1 MLEQEN
7 DLSVASGFERS
18 SKNKDFDTNSALDS
32 GFLSGPQ
39 AIYTGEIDSA
49 LDDDSSAPQQSSSS
63 LSSKKSSDKFG
74 QQKIQIDTNIDSGCI
89 SAQMI
94 STGGIGEGGL
104 PDWFNNLSIKDS
116 PSINNLDGTKDKSNQ
131 QPSQQQQQ
139 QQQKSSIEANLWEL
153 CYAQDSDGDT

>member
-1 MLEQEN
+1 MLEPEN
-7 DLSVASGFERS
+7 DLSMASGFERS

-39 AIYTGEIDSA
+39 ATNYSGEIDSA
-49 LDDDSSAPQQSSSS
+49 LGDDSSLLPPQLS
-63 LSSKKSSDKFG
+63 LSKKSSDKC

-89 SAQMI
+89 VDSQSMI
-94 STGGIGEGGL
+94 STGGVGEAGL
-104 PDWFNNLSIKDS
+104 SDWFNNLSVKDS

-139 QQQKSSIEANLWEL
+139 QQKNNIEANLWKL
-153 CYAQDSDGDT
+153 CYLQDNDGDT